1 MDKTG
6 VLLQELP
13 EKSSNEEYMKGKK
26 NFFNTDKNIC
36 FLAKYYIVLQPL
48 IKDLL
53 SNKRK

>member
-1 MDKTG
+1 MG

-13 EKSSNEEYMKGKK
+13 EKSSNEEYMRGKK